1 MISGE
6 MQWILDEGTWVT
18 WRRLSLVKICFNVE
32 GEEASKDRCLLLCE
46 NIMAMRRVVDDG
58 EMDRKQEIGAGG
70 EKRRRRMKQENRR
83 YREALRRC

>member
-1 MISGE
+1 MMSGE
-6 MQWILDEGTWVT
+6 MKWILDEGTWVT

-32 GEEASKDRCLLLCE
+32 GEASKDRCLLLGE
-46 NIMAMRRVVDDG
+46 NIMVMRRVVDDG
-58 EMDRKQEIGAGG
+58 EMDGKQENGAGG